1 MDRAGCDQVIG
12 GGLHIAGGM
21 FLRQGKD
28 GVSLVDAGP
37 GNYMYGQPWWQET
50 QEGVIL
56 DMTFNGKT
64 LVNVRL
70 HPYVMLLEARPS
82 LTDPQGDGHAAIDGL
97 ERDSLLH
104 FGESGFDGA
113 VDSG

>member
-1 MDRAGCDQVIG
+1 MDQAGCDQVIG

-21 FLRQGKD
+21 FLRQGKN

-82 LTDPQGDGHAAIDGL
+82 LTDPQGDGRYVL
-97 ERDSLLH
+97 ERIWKNSTLKY
-104 FGESGFDGA
+104 
-113 VDSG
+113 

>member
-1 MDRAGCDQVIG
+1 
-12 GGLHIAGGM
+12 M
-21 FLRQGKD
+21 FLRQHAG

-37 GNYMYGQPWWQET
+37 GNYQYGQPWWQET

-56 DMTFNGKT
+56 DMTFRGKV

-82 LTDPQGDGHAAIDGL
+82 LTDPQGDGSYVLQRIWKNSTLDY
-97 ERDSLLH
+97 
-104 FGESGFDGA
+104 
-113 VDSG
+113 